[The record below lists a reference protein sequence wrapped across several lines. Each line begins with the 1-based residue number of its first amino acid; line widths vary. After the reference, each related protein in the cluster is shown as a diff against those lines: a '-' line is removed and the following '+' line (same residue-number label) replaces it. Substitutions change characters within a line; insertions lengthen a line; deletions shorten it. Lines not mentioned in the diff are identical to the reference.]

1 MKENKYRT
9 LEKPEI
15 SLSLLRTLFE
25 KVGESYPNF
34 DSWLEQ
40 KVLPDLKSGN
50 RDLIVSSI
58 KGEIAGFILTKDSE
72 KKVCTIFVKSE
83 HRNKGIADKL
93 LIMAKE
99 KLGTNY
105 PKLTVGKKN
114 YPIFKKLFDKHNF
127 KITKEIKGYY
137 KPEETEIF
145 FN

>member
-1 MKENKYRT
+1 MKETKYRALKKT
-9 LEKPEI
+9 EI
-15 SLSLLRTLFE
+15 SLSLLKTLFG

-34 DSWLEQ
+34 NSWLEQ

-50 RDLIVSSI
+50 RDLIISSI
-58 KGEIAGFILTKDSE
+58 KGEIAGFVLIKDSE

-83 HRNKGIADKL
+83 YRNKGIADKL
-93 LIMAKE
+93 LSIAKE

-114 YPIFKKLFDKHNF
+114 YPMFKKLFDKHNF
-127 KITKEIKGYY
+127 KITKEIEGYY

-145 FN
+145 VN